1 MSMAETGN
9 NQPAPLPEGGQLP
22 ATLFKNSLRL
32 WQARW
37 QAQQVPG
44 TPRTTTPRKVLK
56 PSRKARRGARAE

>member
-1 MSMAETGN
+1 MAETGKN
-9 NQPAPLPEGGQLP
+9 EPTPIPEEGQLP

-44 TPRTTTPRKVLK
+44 TPRTTATTRKILK
-56 PSRKARRGARAE
+56 PPRKARRGARAE

>member
-1 MSMAETGN
+1 MAETGKN
-9 NQPAPLPEGGQLP
+9 DSAGLPAPGDLP

-44 TPRTTTPRKVLK
+44 AARTGAPRKVLK